1 MDNNE
6 KADKLV
12 LLSAEETAEIFG
24 MTKMSFLNR
33 YHRAPESLPTAI
45 KIKGFPP
52 KWRTKDIDEF
62 FEKIVAQQEKQ

>member
-6 KADKLV
+6 KTNKLA

-52 KWRTKDIDEF
+52 KW
-62 FEKIVAQQEKQ
+62 